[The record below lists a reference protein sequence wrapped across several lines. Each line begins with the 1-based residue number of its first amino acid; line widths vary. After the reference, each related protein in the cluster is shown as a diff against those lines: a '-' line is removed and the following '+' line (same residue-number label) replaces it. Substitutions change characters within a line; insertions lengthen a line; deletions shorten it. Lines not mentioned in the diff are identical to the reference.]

1 MRRLLYF
8 IVFIALLFVS
18 PTHSSSQMT
27 MSDFDE
33 KANEFFYK
41 YVTTGKV
48 NYGAIKQNSIELDML
63 IAFYE
68 TTKIDS
74 LAGSKKLAFLI
85 NVYNL
90 SVINQIVKKYP
101 TKSPKDIPGFFDIN
115 KFTLAGK
122 KITLNY
128 LENEIIR
135 KQFKDPRIHFVLVCG
150 AIGCPIIINEAY
162 TADSLE
168 IQMERQTA
176 IAINNTQFIYKKETT
191 FFISEIF
198 KWYKDDFGAG
208 SKGVVNF
215 INKYRK
221 KKIGPNDKIDYYPYN
236 WSINEFKGKI
246 NSITIEEIQ
255 KVEERLP
262 INADWVGVSIKLD
275 SAKALP
281 AEIPEVALVLE
292 EEISSTESFDAPSLE
307 QLPTETAADNSID
320 LQTYTAGTLLHKGQF
335 DFTLFNSIY
344 TETKMN
350 WLGRDFEGNRTTLFT
365 SSLQVLY
372 GISKSRRVNLG
383 VEVNYKSTGRSSD
396 SNILSITDAFT
407 LENNAVLRSGIANV
421 GLRVKVIPFKDVT
434 DFSIQSTFYV
444 PTIANPEGYTN
455 PDGSGNG
462 NLTWSD
468 WNRYVSWTQFFYTKS
483 YSKSQLFAEVD
494 FLYRRR
500 VTSEQ
505 IDHVDL
511 PLTLIYSYFPTKR
524 ITLYGIG
531 QHSTR
536 FLYDIMPEV
545 SNDWLQP
552 MNYSTLGLGFKYQPK
567 DNITLELLYTNFVRG
582 VNTGLGSTFNI
593 GIKILTL

>member
-1 MRRLLYF
+1 MRSNLFNLIIFSILSVYS
-8 IVFIALLFVS
+8 IAA
-18 PTHSSSQMT
+18 SSQV
-27 MSDFDE
+27 SNSNFDE
-33 KANEFFYK
+33 KAIKFFAK
-41 YVTTGKV
+41 YVTNGKV
-48 NYGAIKQNSIELDML
+48 NYSAIKQNTKEIDELV
-63 IAFYE
+63 AYFE
-68 TTKIDS
+68 TVKIDS
-74 LAGSKKLAFLI
+74 LAGAQKLAFLI

-90 SVINQIVKKYP
+90 SVINQVVKKYP
-101 TKSPKDIPGFFDIN
+101 TKSPMDIVGFFDIN

-122 KITLNY
+122 KMTLNY
-128 LENEIIR
+128 LENEVIR

-150 AIGCPIIINEAY
+150 AIGCPVIINQAY

-168 IQMERQTA
+168 AQMERQTT
-176 IAINNTQFIYKKETT
+176 IAINNTQFIYKKEST
-191 FFISEIF
+191 FYISEIF
-198 KWYKDDFGAG
+198 KWYKDDFGSG
-208 SKGVVNF
+208 SKAVVNF

-221 KKIGPNDKIDYYPYN
+221 KKIGATDKIDYYPYN
-236 WSINEFKGKI
+236 WNINEYRGVVNI
-246 NSITIEEIQ
+246 ITLNEKQSQEEVQIE
-255 KVEERLP
+255 
-262 INADWVGVSIKLD
+262 GD
-275 SAKALP
+275 SLKASP
-281 AEIPEVALVLE
+281 GSNVQVVTIEIPEIE
-292 EEISSTESFDAPSLE
+292 EKLPEETIANDTVETVMPEQIRAVNSS
-307 QLPTETAADNSID
+307 DNSID

-344 TETKMN
+344 TETRMN
-350 WLGRDFEGNRTTLFT
+350 WLGQDFEGNRTSLFT

-372 GISKSRRVNLG
+372 GISKNRRVNIGL
-383 VEVNYKSTGRSSD
+383 ELNYKTTSRSNDADFSSVSD
-396 SNILSITDAFT
+396 VFT
-407 LENNAVLRSGIANV
+407 SENNAMRRSGLSNV
-421 GLRVKVIPFKDVT
+421 GLRVKFIPFKNT
-434 DFSIQSTFYV
+434 SDFSIQSTFYV
-444 PTIANPEGYTN
+444 PTIANPEGFTN
-455 PDGSGNG
+455 PDGSGSG

-500 VTSEQ
+500 ITNEQ

-524 ITLYGIG
+524 ITIYGIG

-536 FLYDIMPEV
+536 YLYDIRPEE

-582 VNTGLGSTFNI
+582 VNTGLGSTFNL

>member
-1 MRRLLYF
+1 MNRSIFLVVLM
-8 IVFIALLFVS
+8 VLLFIS
-18 PTHSSSQMT
+18 PVHSTGQMT
-27 MSDFDE
+27 MSDFEE

-48 NYGAIKQNSIELDML
+48 HYGAIKQNSMELDKL
-63 IAFYE
+63 VAFYE
-68 TTKIDS
+68 STKLDS
-74 LAGSKKLAFLI
+74 LVGNEKLAFLI

-90 SVINQIVKKYP
+90 SVINQIIKKYP
-101 TKSPKDIPGFFDIN
+101 KKSPMDIAGFFDIN

-122 KITLNY
+122 KLTLNY
-128 LENEIIR
+128 LENELIR

-150 AIGCPIIINEAY
+150 AIGCPVIINQAY

-198 KWYKDDFGAG
+198 KWYKDDFGTG

-255 KVEERLP
+255 QVEERLP
-262 INADWVGVSIKLD
+262 LNVDSKEVNLNLD
-275 SAKALP
+275 STKVLP
-281 AEIPEVALVLE
+281 AEIHDVALVLE
-292 EEISSTESFDAPSLE
+292 EERSSTENLDAPILE
-307 QLPTETAADNSID
+307 QLTTEKTPDNSID

-350 WLGRDFEGNRTTLFT
+350 WLGQDFEGNRTTLFT

-396 SNILSITDAFT
+396 ANISSITDAFT
-407 LENNAVLRSGIANV
+407 LENNEIHRSGIANV

-483 YSKSQLFAEVD
+483 YAKSQLFAEVD

-500 VTSEQ
+500 ITSEQ

-511 PLTLIYSYFPTKR
+511 PLTLIYSYFPTER

-552 MNYSTLGLGFKYQPK
+552 MNYSTLGLGFKYQLK
-567 DNITLELLYTNFVRG
+567 ENITLELLYTNFIRG
-582 VNTGLGSTFNI
+582 VNTGLGSTFNV